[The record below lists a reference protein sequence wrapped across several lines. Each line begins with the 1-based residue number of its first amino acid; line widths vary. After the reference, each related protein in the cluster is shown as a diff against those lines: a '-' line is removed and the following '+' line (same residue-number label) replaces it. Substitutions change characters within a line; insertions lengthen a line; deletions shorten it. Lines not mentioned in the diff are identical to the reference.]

1 MDFSQNVLGVE
12 RLPNDIIMLF
22 GRHENLWL
30 VPPELRANPETD
42 RGSCIIKKDGRE
54 IGVVTSG
61 VGSAQVALT
70 MEAVARCRAKRVI
83 GLGFLGSISPKLVRG
98 TVVVAEAAV
107 RFETTSDWFIP
118 EWVPALA
125 DFHLREAVVRTLENH
140 GLQPFRALIASIDVP
155 TRELAHQELHGF
167 FDVAGYDM
175 ETSTFYAIAWRYRIP
190 AVTVLLTMDEAD
202 RKFYMIDKLEQYQVM
217 TGMQDLFPVVCDAFG
232 DMDSYAASIGANISG
247 LPWERKPPISK
258 QKWE

>member
-1 MDFSQNVLGVE
+1 
-12 RLPNDIIMLF
+12 MLF

-30 VPPELRANPETD
+30 VPQELRTAGETP
-42 RGSCIIKKDGRE
+42 RGSCTIRKDGRE

-61 VGSAQVALT
+61 IGSAQVGLT
-70 MEAVARCRAKRVI
+70 VEAIVRCGAKRII
-83 GLGFLGSISPKLVRG
+83 GLGFLGSIAPRLVKG

-107 RFETTSDWFIP
+107 RFETASGWFIP
-118 EWVPALA
+118 DWLPALA
-125 DFHLREAVVRTLENH
+125 DCHLRESVVNALQRQ
-140 GLQPFRALIASIDVP
+140 GVQPFRALIASIDVP
-155 TRELAHQELHGF
+155 TRELPHQNIHGF

-202 RKFYMIDKLEQYQVM
+202 RKFYMMDKLEQYQAM
-217 TGMQDLFPVVCDAFG
+217 AGMQEILPLVCAAF
-232 DMDSYAASIGANISG
+232 DSADGYAASIGASVSG
-247 LPWERKPPISK
+247 DPWNRIPPTTR